1 MKAILVLKEMP
12 KECDECPLY
21 DGAWGVYCMATN
33 EPVKAEEKPSWC
45 PIKPIPEK
53 RILPS
58 WQVNNTNY
66 GEEPWFSDGWNACL
80 EELEK

>member
-12 KECDECPLY
+12 KECDECPFY

-45 PIKPIPEK
+45 PLKEMPQKKEPI
-53 RILPS
+53 
-58 WQVNNTNY
+58 
-66 GEEPWFSDGWNACL
+66 EEWWMKDKDISYRVGWNACL

>member
-33 EPVKAEEKPSWC
+33 NPVKAEEKPSWC
-45 PIKPIPEK
+45 PIKPM
-53 RILPS
+53 PS
-58 WQVNNTNY
+58 KKDVDYSKEFDYQDGY
-66 GEEPWFSDGWNACL
+66 YAEGWNDCL
-80 EELEK
+80 EEIER